1 MRRALA
7 ALLLLAL
14 VLAAGLL
21 AGAFVLKARFEG
33 PGPAARETVLWLPPG
48 TGLSTI
54 AARLDAAGVIA
65 DPYTFQLGVRALG
78 AARALKAGEYAIPPR
93 ASMREIAEML
103 RAGRV
108 LVHRLT
114 VPEGLTTAEVVA
126 LVARAEA
133 LSGPVTARPIEGTLL
148 PDTYHYLRGE
158 SRMDLLARMGE
169 AQERLLRALWPRRAP
184 DLPLATPREAV
195 ILASIVEKET
205 GVEAERPRVAAVF
218 LNRLRADMPLQADPT
233 VIYALAGG
241 EGRLDRALTA
251 ADLAAESPYN
261 TYRRRGLPPTPIA
274 NPGAASIRAVLQP
287 LATRE
292 LYFVADG
299 SGGHAFA
306 ETLAEH
312 RRNVAAWR
320 ARQARERADEE

>member
-1 MRRALA
+1 
-7 ALLLLAL
+7 
-14 VLAAGLL
+14 
-21 AGAFVLKARFEG
+21 VLKARFEG
-33 PGPAARETVLWLPPG
+33 PGPAAHETVVWLPPG
-48 TGLSTI
+48 AGLGAI

-65 DPYTFQLGVRALG
+65 DPYTFRLGARALG

-93 ASMREIAEML
+93 ASMAEIMERL

-114 VPEGLTTAEVVA
+114 VPEGLMTAEVVA
-126 LVARAEA
+126 LVERAQA
-133 LSGPVTARPIEGTLL
+133 LSGPVTQTPPEGSLL

-158 SRMDLLARMGE
+158 SRMDLLARMAA
-169 AQERLLRALWPRRAP
+169 AQEKLLRELWPRRAP
-184 DLPLATPREAV
+184 DLPLETPREAV
-195 ILASIVEKET
+195 ILASIVERET
-205 GVEAERPRVAAVF
+205 GLEAERPRVAAVF
-218 LNRLRADMPLQADPT
+218 VNRLHVDMPLQADPT

-241 EGRLDRALTA
+241 EGRLDRALTT

-261 TYRRRGLPPTPIA
+261 TYRQQGLPPTPIA
-274 NPGAASIRAVLQP
+274 NPGAASIRAVLRP
-287 LATRE
+287 LATKE

-320 ARQARERADEE
+320 ARRGLGE